1 MFVFMSSVGFYGIS
15 PDALLATSSDIKLK
29 VQSEVQKGIELGIIT
44 PFDRHVLTGPC
55 TGEQAIK
62 ALTYVVHLVL

>member
-1 MFVFMSSVGFYGIS
+1 MGVIAFYGVS
-15 PDALLATSSDIKLK
+15 PNRLLEECSDIKLK
-29 VQSEVQKGIELGIIT
+29 VQKEVQKGIELGIVK

-62 ALTYVVHLVL
+62 ALKYIIWFD